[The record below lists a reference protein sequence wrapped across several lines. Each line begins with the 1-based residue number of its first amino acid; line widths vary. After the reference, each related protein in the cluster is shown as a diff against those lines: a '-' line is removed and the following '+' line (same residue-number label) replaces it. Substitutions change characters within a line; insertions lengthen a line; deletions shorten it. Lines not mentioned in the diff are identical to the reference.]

1 MSSRLRRSLSF
12 LSCYEPPFAAVVLFL
27 LAERLDLDNDLL
39 EVAPPSV
46 PEYRLRALL
55 GLSRVAWSSGWRF
68 YLWVISTM
76 P

>member
-1 MSSRLRRSLSF
+1 M
-12 LSCYEPPFAAVVLFL
+12 AGVLFL

-46 PEYRLRALL
+46 PEYLLRALL
-55 GLSRVAWSSGWRF
+55 GLSRVAWSNGRRF